1 MNDMNDSL
9 VSLTQILTDVILPNL
24 KSMQVSQAEQ
34 IAAND
39 RLESAIEELQ
49 MHLESQFAH
58 LSAQLTACRAELA
71 VAHATFKA
79 AQAQYGTAAPDRTTL
94 IH

>member
-1 MNDMNDSL
+1 MDAPF
-9 VSLTQILTDVILPNL
+9 VSLTQVLTDVILPNL
-24 KSMQVSQAEQ
+24 KSVQVSQAEQ

-39 RLESAIEELQ
+39 RLENSIEELR

-71 VAHATFKA
+71 D
-79 AQAQYGTAAPDRTTL
+79 AQAAFQAAHVQNGTLGPDRTTL

>member
-1 MNDMNDSL
+1 MNEPFLSITRL
-9 VSLTQILTDVILPNL
+9 LTDVILPNL
-24 KSMQVSQAEQ
+24 KTVQVSQAEQ

-39 RLESAIEELQ
+39 RLENAIEELRL
-49 MHLESQFAH
+49 HLESQFAH

-71 VAHATFKA
+71 A
-79 AQAQYGTAAPDRTTL
+79 ALAAFRAACEQNGSLPPDPSTL

>member
-1 MNDMNDSL
+1 MSDPF
-9 VSLTQILTDVILPNL
+9 VSLTMLLSDVILPNL
-24 KSMQVSQAEQ
+24 KTVQMSQAEQ

-39 RLESAIEELQ
+39 RLENAIEELRL
-49 MHLESQFAH
+49 HLESQFAH

-71 VAHATFKA
+71 AAQATFKA
-79 AQAQYGTAAPDRTTL
+79 LHTNGALGPDLTTI

>member
-1 MNDMNDSL
+1 MTDPF
-9 VSLTQILTDVILPNL
+9 VSLTQLLAEVILPNL
-24 KSMQVSQAEQ
+24 KSVQVSQTEQ

-39 RLESAIEELQ
+39 RLENAIEELRL
-49 MHLESQFAH
+49 HLESQFAH

-71 VAHATFKA
+71 A
-79 AQAQYGTAAPDRTTL
+79 AQATIQAAQVKNGALSPDRTTL

>member
-1 MNDMNDSL
+1 MEDPL
-9 VSLTQILTDVILPNL
+9 VSLTRVLAEVILPNL
-24 KSMQVSQAEQ
+24 QSVQASQAEQ

-39 RLESAIEELQ
+39 RLENSIEELR

-58 LSAQLTACRAELA
+58 LSAQLTACRAE
-71 VAHATFKA
+71 VAA
-79 AQAQYGTAAPDRTTL
+79 AQAAFQARTQGGVAPDRTNL

>member
-1 MNDMNDSL
+1 MNDPFDP
-9 VSLTQILTDVILPNL
+9 LTHLLSEIILPNL
-24 KSMQVSQAEQ
+24 KAVQVSQAEQ

-39 RLESAIEELQ
+39 RLENAIEELRI
-49 MHLESQFAH
+49 HIESQFAH

-71 VAHATFKA
+71 ATQAVLKA
-79 AQAQYGTAAPDRTTL
+79 AQVQAGTRDPDRTTL

>member
-1 MNDMNDSL
+1 MNDPF
-9 VSLTQILTDVILPNL
+9 VSLTRILADVILPNL
-24 KSMQVSQAEQ
+24 KSVQVSQTEQ

-39 RLESAIEELQ
+39 RLENAIEELRL
-49 MHLESQFAH
+49 HLESQFAH

-71 VAHATFKA
+71 A
-79 AQAQYGTAAPDRTTL
+79 AQAAFQAAHAPKGAIVRDRATL

>member
-1 MNDMNDSL
+1 M
-9 VSLTQILTDVILPNL
+9 VSLSRVLTDVILPNL
-24 KSMQVSQAEQ
+24 QSVQVSQAEQ

-39 RLESAIEELQ
+39 RLENAIEELR

-58 LSAQLTACRAELA
+58 LTAQLTACRAELA
-71 VAHATFKA
+71 A
-79 AQAQYGTAAPDRTTL
+79 AEAAFQAVQSQHGALAPNRATL

>member
-1 MNDMNDSL
+1 MSDLNVDLSRL
-9 VSLTQILTDVILPNL
+9 LIDVILPNL
-24 KSMQVSQAEQ
+24 KTVQVSQSEQ

-39 RLESAIEELQ
+39 RLENAIEELRL
-49 MHLESQFAH
+49 HLESQFAH

-71 VAHATFKA
+71 AAQATFKA
-79 AQAQYGTAAPDRTTL
+79 LHPQSAAQGPDRTTL